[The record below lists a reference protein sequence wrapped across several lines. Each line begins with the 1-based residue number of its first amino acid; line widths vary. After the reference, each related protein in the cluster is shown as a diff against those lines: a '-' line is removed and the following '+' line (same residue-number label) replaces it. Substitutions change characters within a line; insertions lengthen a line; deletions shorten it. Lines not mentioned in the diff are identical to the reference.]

1 MGFSLKSVSKAFKGV
16 TKGVKK
22 AIQRIPEET
31 RNFSNSIVRTG
42 TAIGAA
48 PFQIVGGVATQGIQ
62 AIAPALS
69 AATGVLQDN
78 PLLAG
83 ALGSA
88 IGMPGLGGMLG
99 GGDSGGGGFAA
110 PVAAAEP
117 EKASVPVWVWIA
129 GGGGLILAFLLFGK
143 KKA

>member
-1 MGFSLKSVSKAFKGV
+1 MGFSLKSVGKAFKSA
-16 TKGVKK
+16 TKGVQK

-31 RNFSNSIVRTG
+31 RNFSNSVVRTG
-42 TAIGAA
+42 TAVGAA

-62 AIAPALS
+62 AVAPALS

-78 PLLAG
+78 PILAG

-99 GGDSGGGGFAA
+99 GGDSGGGFAA
-110 PVAAAEP
+110 PVAAPEP